1 MLKKCAVISIISL
14 VIAGMALGHVQL
26 MVPNNSTMDSQKGAM
41 RKIDIRFV
49 EHASLNGPLLPMGK
63 PEQYGV
69 LVNGKKYDLNESL
82 KAIKEDDKIRYT
94 STFKIKEAG
103 AHVMYL
109 EPAPYWEAAEQV
121 MVTHYTKVIFNS
133 CGVDIETESHLGWEN
148 WEGWHQMVGFPV
160 EIEPLVNCTAL
171 WTGSVF
177 RGVVYLNNKP
187 VAFSRIEV
195 EYYNE
200 NLDLKQTNKS
210 YITQIIK
217 TDAHGQF
224 SFTLLKEGWWAF
236 TAIPESNEVTE
247 NPDGEEVGAEMGGT
261 LIIRANDMKY

>member
-1 MLKKCAVISIISL
+1 MIKKCAVISTVSL
-14 VIAGMALGHVQL
+14 VIAEMALGHVQL
-26 MVPNNSTMDSQKGAM
+26 MVPNNNTMDNQKGAVREM
-41 RKIDIRFV
+41 DIRFV
-49 EHASLNGPLLPMGK
+49 EHASLNGPLLSMGEPK
-63 PEQYGV
+63 QYGV
-69 LVNGKKYDLNESL
+69 LVNGKKYDLKDSL
-82 KAIKEDDKIRYT
+82 KAIEEDGKIRYT

-109 EPAPYWEAAEQV
+109 EPAPYWESDEQV

-133 CGVDIETESHLGWEN
+133 CGAGIETESQMGWEN

-160 EIEPLVNCTAL
+160 EIEPLLNCTAL

-177 RGVVYLNNKP
+177 RGAVYLNNKP
-187 VAFSRIEV
+187 AAFSRVEV

-200 NLDLKQTNKS
+200 NLDLKQPNKS

-217 TDAHGQF
+217 TDTHGQF

-236 TAIPESNEVTE
+236 TAIPKSTEVTE
-247 NPDGEEVGAEMGGT
+247 NPEGEEIGAEMGGT
-261 LIIRANDMKY
+261 LIVRANDMK